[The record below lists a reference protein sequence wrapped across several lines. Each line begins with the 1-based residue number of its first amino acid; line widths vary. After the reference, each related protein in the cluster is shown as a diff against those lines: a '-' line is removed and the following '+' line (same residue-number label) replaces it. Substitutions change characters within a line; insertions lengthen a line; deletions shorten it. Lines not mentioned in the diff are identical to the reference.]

1 MIGVRFDID
10 YSEENSKEVDIR
22 TYESLTAPV
31 LDRDGDLVVVA
42 VEVST
47 GNVATI
53 EVDDIKKLNKPDMPK
68 LDS

>member
-1 MIGVRFDID
+1 MIGVRFDIN
-10 YSEENSKEVDIR
+10 YSEENSKETAIK

-42 VEVST
+42 VEIST
-47 GNVATI
+47 GKIATI
-53 EVDDIKKLNKPDMPK
+53 EVDDIKKLNKPAMPK